1 MSGDY
6 IRMTKEEEILDQIE
20 EYKQNKIFTQREL
33 GIAIYMK
40 LLIWVEYGI
49 MDPALGAK
57 LMKKVIAEFN
67 LNLDDLEEVFY

>member
-1 MSGDY
+1 MSEDY

-49 MDPALGAK
+49 MDPALAAK